1 MRLQY
6 PAALLVAL
14 LVSTSTWSVVF
25 KCTDADGR
33 VTYTNDKSIARDCKP
48 ISTDQPVS
56 SIPAP
61 PRRPAATATP
71 QTPSAGGF
79 PNVPADTQRA
89 RDADRRQI
97 LEAELATEER
107 ALAEAQAALAEQESI
122 RTGDE
127 RNFQRVLDRLQ
138 PFKDKVELHQR
149 NVEALRREMR
159 TLR

>member
-6 PAALLVAL
+6 PATFLAALLL
-14 LVSTSTWSVVF
+14 STPTWSVVF
-25 KCTDADGR
+25 KCTDTEGR
-33 VTYTNDKSIARDCKP
+33 VTYTNDKSLGRDCKA

-61 PRRPAATATP
+61 PRRAAPAATP
-71 QTPSAGGF
+71 QAPSPSSF

-97 LEAELATEER
+97 LETELAAEER
-107 ALAEAQAALAEQESI
+107 ALAEAQAALAEQEAI
-122 RTGDE
+122 RTGNE

>member
-6 PAALLVAL
+6 SAASLVAL
-14 LVSTSTWSVVF
+14 LVSTPAWSVVY

-33 VTYTNDKSIARDCKP
+33 VTYTNDKSIGRDCKA

-61 PRRPAATATP
+61 PRRPAPAAAP
-71 QTPSAGGF
+71 QPPSSGGF
-79 PNVPADTQRA
+79 PSVPADTQRA

-97 LEAELATEER
+97 LETELAAEER

-138 PFKDKVELHQR
+138 PFKNKVELHQR
-149 NVEALRREMR
+149 NIEALRREMR